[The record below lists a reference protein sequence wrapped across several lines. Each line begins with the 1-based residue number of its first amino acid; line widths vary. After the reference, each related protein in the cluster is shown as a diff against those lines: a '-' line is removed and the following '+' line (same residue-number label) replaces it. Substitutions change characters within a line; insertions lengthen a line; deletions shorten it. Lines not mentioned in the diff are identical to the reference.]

1 MKRNHRFMR
10 NSSSQAY
17 KRTVSANKRT
27 VSANKRTVSSAN
39 KRTVSANKCTQRIVK
54 LLPMKIF
61 ITGGAGRMGSDII
74 PRLKTR
80 DWDVIAP
87 SSKTVSIT
95 DSNAIS
101 RTIQET
107 QPEIVL
113 HLAAYTDVAK
123 AEQDHAACY
132 AVNVIGS
139 RNVAKAA
146 QVSGARL
153 VHISTDYVFDGER
166 GMYQETDAPNP
177 SNYYSLTKAIAEEAA
192 RAVKN
197 SLIVRTSFKDAIWK
211 YPMAFKDQFTS
222 ADYTDVIAAELEL
235 LLLNLS
241 RVETDVLHLVTERK
255 SILELAQRRNPHVQA
270 GSRVGA
276 KVHIPPDVSLDNS
289 KWLGFKAGF

>member
-1 MKRNHRFMR
+1 
-10 NSSSQAY
+10 
-17 KRTVSANKRT
+17 
-27 VSANKRTVSSAN
+27 
-39 KRTVSANKCTQRIVK
+39 
-54 LLPMKIF
+54 
-61 ITGGAGRMGSDII
+61 MGSELI
-74 PRLKTR
+74 PRLRTR
-80 DWDVIAP
+80 GWQVTAP
-87 SSKTVSIT
+87 SSQSVSI
-95 DSNAIS
+95 SNASAIS
-101 RTIQET
+101 RAIAEAE
-107 QPEIVL
+107 PEIVL

-146 QVSGARL
+146 NGVRL
-153 VHISTDYVFDGER
+153 VHISTDYVFDGEQ
-166 GMYQETDAPNP
+166 GMYCETDAPNP

-192 RAVKN
+192 RAASH

-222 ADYTDVIAAELEL
+222 ADYTDVIASELEL

-241 RVETDVLHLVTERK
+241 RVQTDVLHLVTERK
-255 SILELAQRRNPHVQA
+255 SILELAQRRNPQVQA

-289 KWLGFKAGF
+289 KWLGIKAEF